1 MVNWNY
7 LREKQMRTNGRE
19 AKRYIGLLITMALML
34 VVCGGT
40 VPTDLSYVNAA
51 GEGEPS
57 VTAFAEKSE
66 LMTVF
71 DLDGDNDT
79 VGKIVFGKNEDEE
92 AQEWYIAGKDI
103 NGSVDNIVLFT
114 TTALMKEEKFNLSQD
129 SQSYSPEWGCIY
141 ASEPSSVYPNH
152 YGASSLRATMCGMLS
167 GEGCFSVGEKN
178 IMKDT
183 TVLINDKMAGVEYSV
198 TDVLYLPAGENSGTK
213 IYVGSESDL
222 EISNQ
227 YWDDENFWLCS
238 PGPYG
243 NFAALRSSG
252 NSIQA
257 SYIDA
262 EGINVKMA
270 VQIDLSNVLFASS
283 AKAATVGNEQGV
295 IADGTAMTLRLDGSN
310 KNIGT
315 LKYHVDTGKIMMSEG
330 SAGNVSFV
338 MQGKDATKGD
348 WYYSKTLDGTE
359 EIYASSIKSALGLSE
374 DINLAECEMWLE
386 TTEDALSY
394 AVRGVEEIKVNSVEV
409 TGITVPLGGQSFD
422 LTATTTTTG
431 VDTPVVTWKKGT
443 VLTTGTIEY
452 NTTYTVNVRLDT
464 AEGYGFD
471 DVVTATMDGE
481 NLEAGDIIYNNDG
494 TITLVK
500 NYTSPKAKL
509 ISISAPSPVTGVANG
524 TEKTAQTLGLPTTV
538 VIQTEDA
545 NVTTANVA
553 WDLNTLASGNYDPA
567 VLEEQSFVV
576 NGTVTLPTEINAN
589 GVGLNTTISVTV
601 DEADTVEAPTVNVT
615 PGTYD
620 ENQTVELST
629 GTTGATIYYT
639 TDGSQPSAINGNVY
653 NGAINIS
660 GVVGS
665 SIQKTI
671 TAIAVK
677 LGMFDSSIA
686 TFTYTIN
693 IPKYTLTVT
702 NGSGSGDYAKGVN
715 VTLTANTAPSGKQ
728 FKNWSGLAGLTL
740 ISGNANSQSVT
751 FVMPAQA
758 VNVTANYENK
768 PVETTPVP
776 PQTPPA
782 TPEPQ
787 ETPQETPPQIAET
800 PDEEIRKEEQP
811 QEDNEADVEETPA
824 EDTTDEDVTTDADD
838 ASTSDKE
845 SVEKEKY
852 NVINDEQEQEGYI
865 PKEDAVYKLQSDGDF
880 TEFVSVEVD
889 GVVLGQDCYTINE
902 SDNTIEFTA
911 EYMRQLSKGEHTV
924 ILNFK
929 DGSAKTEI
937 KVLDKTISDENV
949 AVEDDAPQ
957 KKSADKNDFKW
968 IFIMCVTGI
977 ILAGGFW
984 IFGILRNKKNK

>member
-1 MVNWNY
+1 MKNKNTKIKSY
-7 LREKQMRTNGRE
+7 MG
-19 AKRYIGLLITMALML
+19 LML
-34 VVCGGT
+34 TVVLMLGIWGN
-40 VPTDLSYVNAA
+40 VPSDLRYVNAS
-51 GEGEPS
+51 GENEPS

-66 LMTVF
+66 LMSVF
-71 DLDGDNDT
+71 DLDGNDDT
-79 VGKIVFGKNEDEE
+79 VGKIVFGKNEAGAE
-92 AQEWYIAGKDI
+92 QEWYIAGKDT
-103 NGSVDNIVLFT
+103 SRMQDNIILHAVKGIT
-114 TTALMKEEKFNLSQD
+114 TEGKPFNSTTSNITD
-129 SQSYSPEWGCIY
+129 STKWSDCNY
-141 ASEPSSVYPNH
+141 AGATSITQVYANH
-152 YGASSLRATMCGMLS
+152 YGTSEIRDLLQTMVSNNNYFTDVELNLMNSTTIKTFDAYNRIEYTTQDKLYLLS
-167 GEGCFSVGEKN
+167 GVANENVVKAGANADVVISNEYR
-178 IMKDT
+178 
-183 TVLINDKMAGVEYSV
+183 DKSDDWRSGYWIREPY
-198 TDVLYLPAGENSGTK
+198 ENSSGMGYIVVEVNDYFT
-213 IYVGSESDL
+213 INQSYRVHPAVDINIES
-222 EISNQ
+222 
-227 YWDDENFWLCS
+227 
-238 PGPYG
+238 
-243 NFAALRSSG
+243 
-252 NSIQA
+252 
-257 SYIDA
+257 
-262 EGINVKMA
+262 
-270 VQIDLSNVLFASS
+270 VLFASS
-283 AKAATVGNEQGV
+283 AVSATTTQDGDFIASDKA
-295 IADGTAMTLRLDGSN
+295 MRLRMDGSA
-310 KNIGT
+310 KTIGDVVF
-315 LKYHVDTGKIMMSEG
+315 YNGAGKIAAEKANG
-330 SAGNVSFV
+330 AGNVALV
-338 MQGKDATKGD
+338 VQGKDSVNGD
-348 WYYSKTLDGTE
+348 WYYSKVIAETE
-359 EIYASSIKSALGLSE
+359 EITVDDIKNVVGMTNDFQLS
-374 DINLAECEMWLE
+374 DCEIWLE
-386 TTEDALSY
+386 IKEDNISY
-394 AVRGVEEIKVNSVEV
+394 AKRAVEQEYIIEDVAVTDVIEPSGNAVLDAKAKSTTAGLTNESKTPAIVWKLNGNVESGNAKFNSTYTLNV
-409 TGITVPLGGQSFD
+409 TLAANDMCSFKSGITATINGETVP
-422 LTATTTTTG
+422 
-431 VDTPVVTWKKGT
+431 P
-443 VLTTGTIEY
+443 E
-452 NTTYTVNVRLDT
+452 NV
-464 AEGYGFD
+464 
-471 DVVTATMDGE
+471 
-481 NLEAGDIIYNNDG
+481 IYNNDG

-500 NYTSPKAKL
+500 SYTSPKAKL

-639 TDGSQPSAINGNVY
+639 TDGSQPSVINGNIY

-660 GVVGS
+660 GTAGS
-665 SIQKTI
+665 SIQKII

-693 IPKYTLTVT
+693 IPTYTLTVT
-702 NGSGSGDYAKGVN
+702 NGSGSGAYAKGVN

-768 PVETTPVP
+768 PVEITPVP
-776 PQTPPA
+776 PQTPP
-782 TPEPQ
+782 Q
-787 ETPQETPPQIAET
+787 TPPQIAET

-838 ASTSDKE
+838 ASASDKE

-911 EYMRQLSKGEHTV
+911 EYMMQLSKGEHTV

-968 IFIMCVTGI
+968 IFIMCVAGI
-977 ILAGGFW
+977 MLAGGFW
-984 IFGILRNKKNK
+984 TFGILRKKKNK

>member
-1 MVNWNY
+1 MKNKNTKIKSY
-7 LREKQMRTNGRE
+7 MG
-19 AKRYIGLLITMALML
+19 LML
-34 VVCGGT
+34 TVVLMLGIWGN
-40 VPTDLSYVNAA
+40 VPSDLRYVNAS
-51 GEGEPS
+51 GENEPS

-66 LMTVF
+66 LMSVF
-71 DLDGDNDT
+71 DLDGNDDT
-79 VGKIVFGKNEDEE
+79 VGKIVFGKNEAGDKL
-92 AQEWYIAGKDI
+92 EWYLNRKDQ
-103 NGSVDNIVLFT
+103 GVSGDTVVLVSDQLFS
-114 TTALMKEEKFNLSQD
+114 EKKAFHADRND
-129 SQSYSPEWGCIY
+129 HAYMEEWGCEYTDATKVPTEVY
-141 ASEPSSVYPNH
+141 AAH
-152 YGASSLRATMCGMLS
+152 YGGSSIRSILQEVAENTDYFTDAEQLLLIESKMS
-167 GEGCFSVGEKN
+167 N
-178 IMKDT
+178 IDNKT
-183 TVLINDKMAGVEYSV
+183 GGNYYIYDKIYLLNCNTNYLTAGSIHSSAVANS
-198 TDVLYLPAGENSGTK
+198 YLP
-213 IYVGSESDL
+213 
-222 EISNQ
+222 
-227 YWDDENFWLCS
+227 DERVMT
-238 PGPYG
+238 
-243 NFAALRSSG
+243 RS
-252 NSIQA
+252 A
-257 SYIDA
+257 SYAGDYFVLSLA
-262 EGINVKMA
+262 NGSNTGSFLWPNDNAFVWVA
-270 VQIDLSNVLFASS
+270 ATLDLTDVLFASS
-283 AKAATVGNEQGV
+283 AVAATSGSLQGE
-295 IADGTAMTLRLDGSN
+295 ITDGIAMTLRLDGSD

-315 LKYHVDTGKIMMSEG
+315 LKYHKDTGKIMINKG
-330 SAGNVSFV
+330 SAGTVSFV
-338 MQGKDATKGD
+338 LQGKDATKGD
-348 WYYSKTLDGTE
+348 WYYSKAVDGTE
-359 EIYASSIKSALGLSE
+359 ELYASSIKTALGLSE
-374 DINLAECEMWLE
+374 DINLTECEMWLE
-386 TTEDALSY
+386 TTDDAISY
-394 AVRGVEEIKVNSVEV
+394 AVRGKEEIKVNSVSV

-500 NYTSPKAKL
+500 SYTSPKAKL

-639 TDGSQPSAINGNVY
+639 TDGSQPSVINGNIY

-660 GVVGS
+660 GTAGS
-665 SIQKTI
+665 SIQKII

-677 LGMFDSSIA
+677 LGRFDSSIA

-693 IPKYTLTVT
+693 IPTYTLTVT
-702 NGSGSGDYAKGVN
+702 NGSGSGAYAKGVN

-768 PVETTPVP
+768 PVEITPVP
-776 PQTPPA
+776 PQTPP
-782 TPEPQ
+782 Q
-787 ETPQETPPQIAET
+787 TPPQIAET

-911 EYMRQLSKGEHTV
+911 EYMMQLSKGEHTV

-968 IFIMCVTGI
+968 IFIMCVAGI
-977 ILAGGFW
+977 MLAGGFW
-984 IFGILRNKKNK
+984 TFGILRKKKNK